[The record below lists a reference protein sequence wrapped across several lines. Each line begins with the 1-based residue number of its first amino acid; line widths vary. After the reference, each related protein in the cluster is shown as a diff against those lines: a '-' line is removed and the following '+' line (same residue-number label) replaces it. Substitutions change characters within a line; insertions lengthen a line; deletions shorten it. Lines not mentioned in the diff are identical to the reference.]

1 MSVKSAVRGCLAILI
16 VAMIIM
22 LQPGCSKKM
31 AILYFTDSEND
42 FAGEAL
48 DRMNFAYT
56 RVYSLTD
63 FALMSQQDEEW
74 DLIIFD
80 NRFPSPIQD
89 FQETVIGMLFYYQQ
103 QGGKVILTSSALNDP
118 DFETLWS
125 TFGYQHEYSNL
136 TPISVYKIEPDS
148 EFWTEPN
155 DAPDLNYTGVT
166 DTYGAAP
173 NAFKGSAVLSG
184 IKMASFNGANRAD
197 VNAGAIFKANSGRTI
212 LNAFFLDDAVVGGI
226 PIDTDADDIPDAV
239 EWYMNELA
247 AIEKVPG
254 EKVKFEFPQ

>member
-31 AILYFTDSEND
+31 AILYFTDSDND

-48 DRMNFAYT
+48 DRMNYAYT
-56 RVYSLTD
+56 RVYSITD
-63 FALMSQQDEEW
+63 FAIFGQDEEW
-74 DLIIFD
+74 DLVVFD
-80 NRFPSPIQD
+80 NRFPSAIED
-89 FQETVIGMLFYYQQ
+89 LQELVISMLFYFQQ
-103 QGGKVILTSSALNDP
+103 QGGKVILTSNTLADADL
-118 DFETLWS
+118 ETLWS

-136 TPISVYKIEPDS
+136 TPISVYRIEPDS

-155 DAPDLNYTGVT
+155 DVPDLNFAAVT
-166 DTYGAAP
+166 DIYGSAA

-184 IKMASFNGANRAD
+184 IKMATFNSSNHAD
-197 VNAGAIFKANSGRTI
+197 ANAGAIFKANSGRTI
-212 LNAFFLDDAVVGGI
+212 LNAFFLDDAVEGGV
-226 PIDTDADDIPDAV
+226 PIDSDADEIPDAV

-254 EKVKFEFPQ
+254 EKVKITFPQ